1 MMFKAKS
8 SGRDGI
14 SRGGCVGSGG
24 VDGLTAAV
32 LVEVDMVDGW
42 VVGENGDEE
51 SLQRDKRDEI
61 EGSSW
66 LLQADA
72 IYGLL
77 EEICSEGFGQL
88 PC

>member
-42 VVGENGDEE
+42 VVGELVGRGSFTVFRQLCQLGRFLASFYTPPPLPDSF
-51 SLQRDKRDEI
+51 SLLN
-61 EGSSW
+61 SST
-66 LLQADA
+66 
-72 IYGLL
+72 
-77 EEICSEGFGQL
+77 
-88 PC
+88 

>member
-32 LVEVDMVDGW
+32 LVEEKEK
-42 VVGENGDEE
+42 ENGV
-51 SLQRDKRDEI
+51 S
-61 EGSSW
+61 
-66 LLQADA
+66 
-72 IYGLL
+72 
-77 EEICSEGFGQL
+77 
-88 PC
+88 

>member
-42 VVGENGDEE
+42 VVGEFVG
-51 SLQRDKRDEI
+51 RDKHRKSNEREKIFPKSKRDWI
-61 EGSSW
+61 
-66 LLQADA
+66 
-72 IYGLL
+72 L
-77 EEICSEGFGQL
+77 EAGFGNMEL
-88 PC
+88 GIEL

>member
-24 VDGLTAAV
+24 VDGLTAALSVLV

-42 VVGENGDEE
+42 VVGELVGRGRV
-51 SLQRDKRDEI
+51 S
-61 EGSSW
+61 
-66 LLQADA
+66 
-72 IYGLL
+72 
-77 EEICSEGFGQL
+77 
-88 PC
+88 

>member
-42 VVGENGDEE
+42 VVGELVGRGRV
-51 SLQRDKRDEI
+51 S
-61 EGSSW
+61 
-66 LLQADA
+66 
-72 IYGLL
+72 
-77 EEICSEGFGQL
+77 
-88 PC
+88 